1 MTKSQKQV
9 MRNLRKNLERVH
21 QNTRF
26 LLKDPYELATQVQP
40 TAAMKKMP

>member
-1 MTKSQKQV
+1 MAKSQKQV
-9 MRNLRKNLERVH
+9 VKNLWKNFERLH

-26 LLKDPYELATQVQP
+26 LLKDKLATQVQP